1 VNLNGV
7 CKSYGTGLY
16 VASETS
22 AVTWGRMAVPGV
34 PKGVITCQGSH
45 GLSSTLFGTD
55 TWDRAQTLA
64 AAGYVNLSGDISQTL
79 TQGTFGNDT
88 AVTRVGQL
96 KTFIQGSTA
105 PMKAAS
111 GKVHLIGGSG
121 GATDAINYARANPTL
136 VASMYLIAPL
146 VDVEDFY
153 SNWLNGGA
161 NGATGSSGVTTAEI
175 NKAYNA
181 GVDDGGTAYLAAMPS
196 HNPIRSG
203 NQAALSTIPMK
214 LPYSDNDP
222 FIPVSKVTAYADLV
236 NAAGGNAVA
245 YSQGAVGHSGT
256 GVDPQDVVS
265 FFRAHP

>member
-1 VNLNGV
+1 MNLNGV
-7 CKSYGTGLY
+7 CKSYGSGLY

-22 AVTWGRMAVPGV
+22 AVAWGRTATPGV

-45 GLSSTLFGTD
+45 GLAFTLFGAD

-64 AAGYVNLSGDISQTL
+64 ANGYVNLSGDLSQTL

-88 AVTRVGQL
+88 AQTRVGQL
-96 KTFIQGSTA
+96 KTFIQGTTA

-161 NGATGSSGVTTAEI
+161 NGATGSSGVTQAEI

-203 NQAALSTIPMK
+203 NQAALSGIPMK
-214 LPYSDNDP
+214 LAYSTDDP
-222 FIPVSKVTAYADLV
+222 FIQVSKVTDYATAVNSAGGSATLV
-236 NAAGGNAVA
+236 N
-245 YSQGAVGHSGT
+245 QGAVGHSGT
-256 GVDPQDVVS
+256 GVDPQDVVN
-265 FFRAHP
+265 FFNAHT